1 MYYYDPDKNHSRRWA
16 AVAAFC
22 YALLVTLALL
32 FVSFDLGLDQL
43 RPGEGILIDFGTDD
57 FGAGTQ
63 DLAATDVQAQPQR
76 AAAQA
81 APRQQAEYVT
91 SDRSDVEVV
100 ESRKTS
106 SRREEAS
113 GETKR
118 PSQMSQPAEEPR
130 QVNRRALFPGRT
142 QGSTSTSE
150 GPGTQPGNAGHESG
164 APQGSHE
171 GTGKGNSGIAY
182 DLSGRSVVGR
192 LPVPLYPGNESGKVV
207 VDVTVDASGRVTY
220 ASYRAVG
227 STTNSKQLV
236 DAAIEAAYKARF
248 SESETLTQSG
258 TITYVFTLK

>member
-1 MYYYDPDKNHSRRWA
+1 M
-16 AVAAFC
+16 AVLC
-22 YALLVTLALL
+22 YAVVVAVALL
-32 FVSFDLGLDQL
+32 FVSFDLGLDRL

-57 FGAGTQ
+57 VGAGAQ

-81 APRQQAEYVT
+81 EPAPQPEYVT
-91 SDRSDVEVV
+91 SERGDVEVV
-100 ESRKTS
+100 ESRHHTEKV
-106 SRREEAS
+106 RRQETS

-118 PSQMSQPAEEPR
+118 PSQTTQPAEQPR

-142 QGSTSTSE
+142 QGSSSTSE
-150 GPGTQPGNAGHESG
+150 GPGTQAGNAGHESG

-171 GTGKGNSGIAY
+171 GTGQGSSGIAY

-220 ASYRAVG
+220 AAYRAVG

-236 DAAIEAAYKARF
+236 DAAIDAAYKARF
-248 SESETLTQSG
+248 SQSETLTQSG